1 VKQDGFAV
9 VLPKCNKEV
18 DPMAVQ
24 VPTPDQLRAI
34 ADEMGLSLTGGD
46 VESFVNLMRPSVAA
60 YNVVDAMPDN
70 LPTVKYAR
78 TPGYRPSSEENRHNA
93 WYVKTVVEG
102 APKRKAARQDGS
114 AEGQHHARRR
124 ADDERCFDARRLYSR
139 Y

>member
-1 VKQDGFAV
+1 
-9 VLPKCNKEV
+9 
-18 DPMAVQ
+18 MAVQ

-34 ADEMGLSLTGGD
+34 ADEMGLSLTGED
-46 VESFVNLMRPSVAA
+46 VESFINLMRPSVAA

-70 LPTVKYAR
+70 LPTVKYPR
-78 TPGYRPSSEENRHNA
+78 TPGYRRRA
-93 WYVKTVVEG
+93 
-102 APKRKAARQDGS
+102 KRKAARQDRS